1 MVTPSRR
8 SASFYCYVGSLKLF
22 IIVYNNA
29 LDIKIQE
36 IVVPLFLWRNLK
48 IRHHCINA
56 YSRNRIF
63 ILHRECNLALQ
74 MASTEKLETRA
85 VVKFCQQQGGT
96 PSKTL
101 KKSEA
106 THKMHAVSRTV
117 FFDWHKWLREEITSI
132 NDKKGRGR
140 NK

>member
-1 MVTPSRR
+1 
-8 SASFYCYVGSLKLF
+8 
-22 IIVYNNA
+22 
-29 LDIKIQE
+29 
-36 IVVPLFLWRNLK
+36 
-48 IRHHCINA
+48 
-56 YSRNRIF
+56 
-63 ILHRECNLALQ
+63 

-140 NK
+140 KNKVTPTLVAKSVKKRQAFNG